1 MGEVWS
7 SDKTCSVGLVEN
19 EGIKTVEIQNLIIN
33 VQCTTLQYI
42 QTLEAC
48 CDILKEVI
56 EIFAPIRSDSSEGK
70 NGIKVTFS
78 LIITKNVDFF
88 QAKSEMIRL
97 ENQLKKLKEQTNV
110 TFETLKFRRS
120 EKRFNRRSL
129 ML

>member
-1 MGEVWS
+1 M
-7 SDKTCSVGLVEN
+7 
-19 EGIKTVEIQNLIIN
+19 
-33 VQCTTLQYI
+33 
-42 QTLEAC
+42 
-48 CDILKEVI
+48 I

-78 LIITKNVDFF
+78 LLITKNVYIF